1 MKYKI
6 LNTETITSY
15 YLNTECFCK
24 ESKKVSIIPVNKKCY
39 KQLISNYRPVSL
51 LPICGN
57 VFEKIFLIWLFD
69 YLNNSNLL
77 CSIQSEFSPDDSY
90 IHQHVLI
97 AHYISKAFDATPLLK
112 VRGAFLDLSKV
123 LATQPAITCSKLT
136 KETLEQGVKYVQ
148 S

>member
-6 LNTETITSY
+6 LNIETITSY

-57 VFEKIFLIWLFD
+57 VFEKIFLI
-69 YLNNSNLL
+69 
-77 CSIQSEFSPDDSY
+77 
-90 IHQHVLI
+90 
-97 AHYISKAFDATPLLK
+97 
-112 VRGAFLDLSKV
+112 
-123 LATQPAITCSKLT
+123 
-136 KETLEQGVKYVQ
+136 
-148 S
+148 